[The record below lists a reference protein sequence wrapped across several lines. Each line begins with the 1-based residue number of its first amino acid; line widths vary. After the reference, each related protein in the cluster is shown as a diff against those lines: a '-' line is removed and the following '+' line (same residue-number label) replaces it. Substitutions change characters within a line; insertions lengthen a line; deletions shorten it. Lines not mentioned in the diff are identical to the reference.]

1 MKSILLIDSDPVTA
15 KLTAKFLSN
24 YGFIVTIAQE
34 GKEALDRLNRPD
46 FDLVLSD
53 TRLRGLGGFD
63 ILKLMRR
70 CYIDVPFGFL
80 TSEDDSITR
89 MEAESLGVS
98 LFISKRMDYINLPH
112 LVTRF
117 FSQPEEMVA

>member
-1 MKSILLIDSDPVTA
+1 MKTILLIDSDPVTA
-15 KLTAKFLSN
+15 KLTSKFLKN
-24 YGFIVTIAQE
+24 YGYEVSIAQE
-34 GKEALDRLNRPD
+34 GKEALDRLNHPEY
-46 FDLVLSD
+46 DLVLSD

-80 TSEDDSITR
+80 TSEDDTVTR
-89 MEAESLGVS
+89 MEAQSLGVS

-112 LVTRF
+112 LISRF
-117 FSQPEEMVA
+117 FTRPEEMVA